1 MATLRKIALGL
12 LLAASAAVIL
22 LAALELWNYRQW
34 AYPPIHEPGFNEDER
49 ARILQDRMD
58 FLTKRVGDMEL
69 LVLILLGTSGL
80 YAIVFVASSY
90 FSATSFTRQAGQTVI
105 HIQDQ
110 IGLAMG
116 DLREL
121 QEQTEQKLKDILAPA
136 PPVPPTPAA
145 PPSYDQQIAEM
156 TARLAAWLDGPL
168 SDQSKLQLLTD
179 ERVAAHLDATAGSEL
194 GWALPALYL
203 GYSRVYA
210 GSHPAGSHPAGQ
222 DSARSRF
229 YLDQALRLAAPQSP
243 LASEIHYELACRFAA
258 SQDFARAVTELTAA
272 FEHQFRALEE
282 RLASDIEEGGQ
293 LYQLAATPPFDKA
306 INDLLLNM
314 SIGIG

>member
-1 MATLRKIALGL
+1 MAVLRRIALGL
-12 LLAASAAVIL
+12 LLATSAAALL

-34 AYPPIHEPGFNEDER
+34 AYLPIHEPAFSQDDR

-90 FSATSFTRQAGQTVI
+90 FSAASFTRQAGQTVSQM
-105 HIQDQ
+105 QDQ

-121 QEQTEQKLKDILAPA
+121 QEQTEERLKAMLSPA
-136 PPVPPTPAA
+136 NTPAN
-145 PPSYDQQIAEM
+145 YDQQIAGIA
-156 TARLAAWLDGPL
+156 ARLAAWRDQQL
-168 SDQSKLQLLTD
+168 SDQSKLELLTD
-179 ERVAAHLDATAGSEL
+179 ESAAAHLDALTGSQL
-194 GWALPALYL
+194 GALPELYL
-203 GYSRVYA
+203 GFSRIYA
-210 GSHPAGSHPAGQ
+210 GS

-229 YLDQALRLAAPQSP
+229 YLDRALHLAQPKSP
-243 LASEIHYELACRFAA
+243 LASEIHYELACQLAA
-258 SQDFARAVTELTAA
+258 LHDFARAVGALTLA
-272 FEHQFRALEE
+272 FEHQFKALDE
-282 RLASDIEEGGQ
+282 RLASDIEEGGK
-293 LYQLAATPPFDKA
+293 LYELASTPPFDKA

>member
-1 MATLRKIALGL
+1 MATLRRIALGL
-12 LLAASAAVIL
+12 LLAASAAVLL

-34 AYPPIHEPGFNEDER
+34 AYLPINEPGFNEDDR

-90 FSATSFTRQAGQTVI
+90 FSATNFTRQAGQTVS

-121 QEQTEQKLKDILAPA
+121 QEQTEQKLKDMLAPA
-136 PPVPPTPAA
+136 PPAPPTPAA
-145 PPSYDQQIAEM
+145 SPTPGALPNYDQQIAEM

-168 SDQSKLQLLTD
+168 SDPSKLQLLTD
-179 ERVAAHLDATAGSEL
+179 ERVAAHLDASAGSEL
-194 GWALPALYL
+194 GGALPALYL
-203 GYSRVYA
+203 GYSRIYA
-210 GSHPAGSHPAGQ
+210 GS
-222 DSARSRF
+222 DSARARF